1 MLHKLTLFK
10 NVKITPDYSVVHD
23 MTPSDWKDYLV
34 GTPLV
39 PTPNGEIVWEGMVN
53 YYRLPDVIR
62 IEGNYD
68 TLRKVTYG
76 MVDCARGTDETQ
88 LIINE
93 SMERPMFFFVKNV
106 RLIKQESRVDK
117 DEVSTP
123 KVWDVKDVVELEIEV
138 DVWSSNN
145 GSFELYDS
153 FVERRHMDR
162 WKNTG
167 TELNPTYEHIYYP
180 NAGQGVDGAMK
191 RENMTPISP
200 FRQVIYHQGQADEF
214 RVNFSTKCFL
224 VTAIK
229 PNGQQISIVCLD
241 THYPGYAQSRYLYHT
256 YNSCRYL
263 CIEDLLDGTF
273 FTATGLTAENV
284 QSVVCLPEPPY
295 AILLYDIEL
304 LDSSGTKYL
313 HLRFSNNSDVYYDDH
328 DSGAY
333 AWLTLD
339 GLRGPNSHTKSVT
352 VTKPDVTYLPATDP
366 TGVYSHDEHE
376 PMLYLSPARVRK
388 ITTGLGGVV
397 IDIPDI
403 HAFLD
408 TVRWD
413 AMYDMTSCV
422 MVFFFNRSSTNINVE
437 MNVEGD
443 YGVVECATLPIYNS
457 AWRSYEAINKIGD
470 EIAYN
475 AKQLQTVGGGVANA
489 GLSAAGGF
497 LMGGP
502 VGAALGAAGTLIGA
516 GLGAYGNEEELRAKQ
531 VTIRNSPANVKSG
544 GSGLSAYLGEKTGA
558 WYVTMKMD
566 DQSFD
571 KLRQMYYW
579 FGYIV
584 NRTFKGTIDLS
595 TRKIFDFIKTNGA
608 KVRGDLT
615 AGAAQQIADIFN
627 KGVTIYHGDNGYD
640 KIGASYL
647 YNNDEEWL

>member
-1 MLHKLTLFK
+1 MLHSVYLFK
-10 NVKITPDYSVVHD
+10 DVKITPDYSVVHD
-23 MTPSDWKDYLV
+23 LTPDEWKKYLI
-34 GTPLV
+34 GDANNPGHGDLV
-39 PTPNGEIVWEGMVN
+39 YQESLN

-62 IEGNYD
+62 IEANYD
-68 TLRKVTYG
+68 EIRKVTYG
-76 MVDCARGTDETQ
+76 MIDGTRNTDPKQ
-88 LIINE
+88 LVIRE
-93 SMERPMFFFVKNV
+93 SFERPMFFFVKDV
-106 RLIKQESRVDK
+106 RLIRQDSLTDK
-117 DEVSTP
+117 EEQTRP
-123 KVWDVKDVVELEIEV
+123 WTWDVKDVVELEIAE
-138 DVWSSNN
+138 DVWSNNN

-162 WKNTG
+162 WVNTG
-167 TELNPTYEHIYYP
+167 TENNPIWEHIYYP
-180 NAGQGVDGAMK
+180 NAAQGVDGAMK
-191 RENMTPISP
+191 KENMTPISP
-200 FRQVIYHQGQADEF
+200 FKQAIYHQGQTDEF
-214 RVNFSTKCFL
+214 RVNYSTKCFL

-229 PNGQQISIVCLD
+229 PNGQQTSIVCLD
-241 THYPGYAQSRYLYHT
+241 TYHPSYTQSHYLYHT
-256 YNSCRYL
+256 YNTCRYL

-284 QSVVCLPEPPY
+284 QSVVCLPEPPFT
-295 AILLYDIEL
+295 ILLNDIEL
-304 LDSSGTKYL
+304 RDSSGTKYL
-313 HLRFSNNSDVYYDDH
+313 YLHFSNNSGFYYADH

-339 GLRGPNSHTKSVT
+339 GLRSYHSHVKSVT
-352 VTKPDVTYLPATDP
+352 VTKPDVTYLPEDDP
-366 TGVYSHDEHE
+366 TGIYSHDEHE

-388 ITTGLGGVV
+388 VTTGLGGT
-397 IDIPDI
+397 IINIPDI

-408 TVRWD
+408 KVIWEP
-413 AMYDMTSCV
+413 MYDMTTCV
-422 MVFFFNRSSTNINVE
+422 MVFFFDKSSTNINVE

-443 YGVVECATLPIYNS
+443 YGVIECATLPIYNS
-457 AWRSYEAINKIGD
+457 AWRSYEAISKIGD

-502 VGAALGAAGTLIGA
+502 VGAVLGAAGALVGA

-544 GSGLSAYLGEKTGA
+544 GSGLAAYIAEKTGA

-595 TRKIFDFIKTNGA
+595 TRKVFDFIKTNGA

-615 AGAAQQIADIFN
+615 AGAAQQIAEIFD
-627 KGVTIYHGDNGYD
+627 KGVSIYHGDSGYD
-640 KIGASYL
+640 KIGASAL

>member
-10 NVKITPDYSVVHD
+10 DVKITPDYSVVHD
-23 MTPSDWKDYLV
+23 MIPSAWKAYLDAD
-34 GTPLV
+34 GDM
-39 PTPNGEIVWEGMVN
+39 VWQGNVN
-53 YYRLPDVIR
+53 YYRLPETIR

-76 MVDCARGTDETQ
+76 MIDCGRTTDETQ
-88 LIINE
+88 LIIQE
-93 SMERPMFFFVKNV
+93 SMERPMFFFVRNV
-106 RLIKQESRVDK
+106 RLVRQESRVEK
-117 DEVSTP
+117 DDSSTP
-123 KVWDVKDVVELEIEV
+123 KLWEVLDVVELEISE

-153 FVERRHMDR
+153 YVERRHMDR

-167 TELNPTYEHIYYP
+167 TDLLPVYEHIYYP

-200 FRQVIYHQGQADEF
+200 FRQVIYHEGQVDEV
-214 RVNFSTKCFL
+214 RVNFSTKCFM

-229 PNGQQISIVCLD
+229 PNGQQTSIICID
-241 THYPGYAQSRYLYHT
+241 TNYPGYAQSRYLYHT
-256 YNSCRYL
+256 YNTCRYL

-273 FTATGLTAENV
+273 FTATGLSADNV
-284 QSVVCLPEPPY
+284 QSVVCLPEPPFTT
-295 AILLYDIEL
+295 LLSDIEL

-313 HLRFSNNSDVYYDDH
+313 HLNFSALSNNYYDDH
-328 DSGAY
+328 ASGAY
-333 AWLTLD
+333 AWISLD
-339 GLRGPNSHTKSVT
+339 GLRGPTHHVKNIT
-352 VTKPDVTYLPATDP
+352 VTKPDVTYLPGTDP

-376 PMLYLSPARVRK
+376 PMLYLSPARSRK
-388 ITTGLGGVV
+388 ITTGLGGTV

-403 HAFLD
+403 HAFD
-408 TVRWD
+408 ERVDWQ
-413 AMYDMTSCV
+413 AMYDLTTCV
-422 MVFFFNRSSTNINVE
+422 IVIFFDTSSTNINVD

-443 YGVVECATLPIYNS
+443 YGVIECATLPIYNS
-457 AWRSYEAINKIGD
+457 AWRSYEAISKIGD
-470 EIAYN
+470 EISYN
-475 AKQLQTVGGGVANA
+475 AKQMQAVGGGVANA

-497 LMGGP
+497 LLGGP
-502 VGAALGAAGTLIGA
+502 AGAVLGAAGALVGA

-544 GSGLSAYLGEKTGA
+544 GSGLAAYLGEKISP

-566 DQSFD
+566 EQSFD

-595 TRKIFDFIKTNGA
+595 TRKVFDFIKTNGA

-615 AGAAQQIADIFN
+615 AGAAQQIAEIFD
-627 KGVTIYHGDNGYD
+627 KGVSIYHGDSGYD
-640 KIGASYL
+640 KIGASAL
-647 YNNDEEWL
+647 YNNDEDWL

>member
-10 NVKITPDYSVVHD
+10 DVKITPDYSVVHD
-23 MTPSDWKDYLV
+23 MSPSDWKDYLDAD
-34 GTPLV
+34 GDM
-39 PTPNGEIVWEGMVN
+39 VWQGDVN
-53 YYRLPDVIR
+53 YYRLPDTIR
-62 IEGNYD
+62 VEGNYD

-76 MVDCARGTDETQ
+76 MIDCGRTTDPTQ

-93 SMERPMFFFVKNV
+93 SMERPMFFFVRNV
-106 RLIKQESRVDK
+106 RLIRQESRVDK
-117 DEVSTP
+117 DESSTP
-123 KVWDVKDVVELEIEV
+123 KVWDVFDVVELEIAE

-162 WKNTG
+162 WVNTG
-167 TELNPTYEHIYYP
+167 TDLLPVYEHIYYP
-180 NAGQGVDGAMK
+180 NASQGVEGAMK
-191 RENMTPISP
+191 MERMEPTNL
-200 FRQVIYHQGQADEF
+200 FKQVIYHEGQTDEY
-214 RVNFSTKCFL
+214 RVNFATKCFL
-224 VTAIK
+224 VTAITQA
-229 PNGQQISIVCLD
+229 GQQTSIVCID
-241 THYPGYAQSRYLYHT
+241 TEYAGYAQSKYLYHT
-256 YNSCRYL
+256 YNTCRYL
-263 CIEDLLDGTF
+263 NVQDLLDGTF
-273 FTATGLTAENV
+273 FTVTGLTAENV
-284 QSVVCLPEPPY
+284 QSVVCLPEPPFVSL
-295 AILLYDIEL
+295 INDIEL

-313 HLRFSNNSDVYYDDH
+313 HLNFSALSGNYYDNH
-328 DSGAY
+328 TSGAY
-333 AWLTLD
+333 AWITLD
-339 GLRGPNSHTKSVT
+339 GLRPPSSHITNVT
-352 VTKPDVTYLPATDP
+352 PIKPDVTYLPGDDP

-388 ITTGLGGVV
+388 ITTGLGGTVV
-397 IDIPDI
+397 DIPDFR
-403 HAFLD
+403 AFRD
-408 TVRWD
+408 AVRWD
-413 AMYDMTSCV
+413 AMYDMTTCV
-422 MVFFFNRSSTNINVE
+422 LVVFFNKSSSNINVE

-443 YGVVECATLPIYNS
+443 YGVIECATLPIYNS

-497 LMGGP
+497 LLGGP
-502 VGAALGAAGTLIGA
+502 AGAVLGGASTLIGA

-544 GSGLSAYLGEKTGA
+544 GSGLAAYLANKIGP

-595 TRKIFDFIKTNGA
+595 TRKVFDFIKTNGA

-615 AGAAQQIADIFN
+615 AGAAQQIAEIFD
-627 KGVTIYHGDNGYD
+627 KGVAIYHGDTGYD
-640 KIGASYL
+640 KIGASAL
-647 YNNDEEWL
+647 YNNDEDWL